1 MPPGAFIELHSQDK
15 LDEVREEE
23 LSFDVSC
30 DFLELKAVQRLLGG
44 MEPKGLSLE
53 DTEELLDMLN
63 KLGILVWINEDK
75 LRDTVMLNPRQVA
88 VAMANLITLCFSAD
102 NFEHNNS
109 AIEAIREIPK
119 SAASDLLRFRSSGIA
134 TQDLI
139 RGVWKKD

>member
-1 MPPGAFIELHSQDK
+1 MPPGAFIELHSQDQ
-15 LDEVREEE
+15 LDDLREEE

-30 DFLELKAVQRLLGG
+30 DFLELKVVQRLLGG

-102 NFEHNNS
+102 NFEHKNS
-109 AIEAIREIPK
+109 AIEVIRKIPD
-119 SAASDLLRFRSSGIA
+119 SSASDLLRFRSSGIA

-139 RGVWKKD
+139 KGVWKKD